1 MTIDL
6 ALKKKVLTRKELEK
20 VIADTTVMEK
30 NIRYPTDSSLLN
42 KSREKLVSIAKKT
55 GIKLRQTYQRLGLS
69 IKRKVDCYAHAKQY
83 KRLSKGIKTLKT
95 YLGRVVRDVERSI
108 QSSDDLIRNQFT
120 NLLSISK
127 KLINQSK
134 KSKDKIYSIHE
145 PSVYCVSKGKSKH
158 PYEFGC
164 KVQFT
169 VTHKKGLIVSTEAIH
184 PNAYDGHTLQ
194 KSLLQAEQLSG
205 TKVKYAFVDKAY
217 RGNNIPV
224 SECNIFISGS
234 KRGITPALKKAI
246 KRRSSI
252 EPHIGHMKSDGKLSV
267 NYLKGILGDK
277 LNVILCA
284 IAHNLR
290 LITRKLF
297 LTHSQSHKLKPI

>member
-1 MTIDL
+1 
-6 ALKKKVLTRKELEK
+6 VTRKELEK

-134 KSKDKIYSIHE
+134 KVKIKFIASMNH
-145 PSVYCVSKGKSKH
+145 PS
-158 PYEFGC
+158 
-164 KVQFT
+164 T
-169 VTHKKGLIVSTEAIH
+169 V
-184 PNAYDGHTLQ
+184 
-194 KSLLQAEQLSG
+194 
-205 TKVKYAFVDKAY
+205 
-217 RGNNIPV
+217 
-224 SECNIFISGS
+224 
-234 KRGITPALKKAI
+234 
-246 KRRSSI
+246 
-252 EPHIGHMKSDGKLSV
+252 
-267 NYLKGILGDK
+267 
-277 LNVILCA
+277 
-284 IAHNLR
+284 
-290 LITRKLF
+290 
-297 LTHSQSHKLKPI
+297 